1 MIGGGITGTG
11 VARSAASRGLSVALI
26 EAQDL
31 ASGTS
36 SRSSKMIHGG
46 VRYLAQGDVGLVR
59 DAARERQV
67 LREIAPHLTRRT
79 GFLLPTRSA
88 AGLAKFRT
96 AMWTFEKL
104 GKVPKEDH
112 HEVLDF
118 DDLLEQE
125 PLAATEGTT
134 GAVRYIEFVT
144 DDSRLTLA
152 NARSAAS
159 HGGLILTYAPAVEFI
174 FENEVVVGVRVES
187 VLEGESLGATIR
199 AKAVINAAGPW
210 VDSVRS
216 LEDPDEPDYLSIT
229 KGVHLVLPQ
238 KR

>member
-1 MIGGGITGTG
+1 MKSIAIYCGSSNKIDDEYKKEAIKVGT
-11 VARSAASRGLSVALI
+11 L
-26 EAQDL
+26 L
-31 ASGTS
+31 AHKKI
-36 SRSSKMIHGG
+36 RIVYG

-159 HGGLILTYAPAVEFI
+159 HGCLIYERILMELHHDQLCISTRGIRF
-174 FENEVVVGVRVES
+174 
-187 VLEGESLGATIR
+187 GA
-199 AKAVINAAGPW
+199 
-210 VDSVRS
+210 
-216 LEDPDEPDYLSIT
+216 
-229 KGVHLVLPQ
+229 LVNNF
-238 KR
+238 

>member
-1 MIGGGITGTG
+1 MVSDISSLRPQDLDNRDRKKLFTRAENEHFDVLVIGGGITGAG
-11 VARSAASRGLSVALI
+11 VARSAASRGLSVVLV

-67 LREIAPHLTRRT
+67 LREIAPHLTRKT

-112 HEVLDF
+112 HEVWDF
-118 DDLLEQE
+118 DELIERE
-125 PLAATEGTT
+125 P
-134 GAVRYIEFVT
+134 
-144 DDSRLTLA
+144 
-152 NARSAAS
+152 
-159 HGGLILTYAPAVEFI
+159 
-174 FENEVVVGVRVES
+174 
-187 VLEGESLGATIR
+187 
-199 AKAVINAAGPW
+199 
-210 VDSVRS
+210 
-216 LEDPDEPDYLSIT
+216 
-229 KGVHLVLPQ
+229 
-238 KR
+238 